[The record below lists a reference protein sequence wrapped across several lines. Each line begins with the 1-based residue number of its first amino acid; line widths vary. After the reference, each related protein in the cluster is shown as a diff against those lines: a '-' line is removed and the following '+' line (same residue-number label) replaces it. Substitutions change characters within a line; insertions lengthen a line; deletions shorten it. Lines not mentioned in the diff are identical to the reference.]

1 MKSCFLYYRDSAY
14 IHIYACIYFAIILI
28 TNALCFCYTKNTW
41 CYIPRKGWQTPFLA
55 VLKVLKIKFILS
67 FLFLYCLLQKCLLV
81 LPIKMIGRI
90 INRITVLSENA
101 LNFVTMA
108 IRIINPIHKLNYL
121 GILPTHSARK
131 LIFVVNLS
139 TRFIFDLCKTF
150 VGFLWNCPITIH

>member
-1 MKSCFLYYRDSAY
+1 MYLLCNYFDNKCIMFLLHKEYMMLYSKKR
-14 IHIYACIYFAIILI
+14 L
-28 TNALCFCYTKNTW
+28 TNSFS
-41 CYIPRKGWQTPFLA
+41 GS
-55 VLKVLKIKFILS
+55 LKVLKIKFILS

-121 GILPTHSARK
+121 GILPTYSARK